1 MPRRVTIDDVAQ
13 LAQVHKATASRAL
26 NAQAR
31 DRFKVETLK
40 RVKRAALQL
49 GYVPNAM
56 ARGVDR

>member
-1 MPRRVTIDDVAQ
+1 MIDDVAK
-13 LAQVHKATASRAL
+13 LAQVHEATASRAW

-31 DRFKVETLK
+31 DQFKVEALK

>member
-1 MPRRVTIDDVAQ
+1 VTVDDVAQ
-13 LAQVHKATASRAL
+13 LAQVHKATASRAF

-31 DRFKVETLK
+31 DQFKVETLK

>member
-1 MPRRVTIDDVAQ
+1 MIDDVAQ
-13 LAQVHKATASRAL
+13 LAQVHEATAHRAL
-26 NAQAR
+26 NAQTR
-31 DRFKVETLK
+31 DPFEVETLK

>member
-1 MPRRVTIDDVAQ
+1 MVDDVAQ